1 MSLFTEPKGR
11 GVTPWLPVALLLTGV
26 GWGSNQITPM
36 LLVYQRTLSLS
47 TGTVEAMFGVY
58 ALGLIPGLLVTGPVS
73 DARGRRVVV
82 IPAAALS
89 TAGERRPRRRRPQAV
104 AALRRS
110 LPRRGE
116 QRGSSGAAFGAA
128 TAWVHELS
136 RPPYADAGDHVAA
149 RRAALSMTFGFAL
162 GPLVAGILA
171 QWAPDPLVAAYL
183 PHLALMAAVLAAIGA
198 SPETVITRREPSLT
212 RHLPTFDRS
221 RFRRVVAPMAPWV
234 FAAPA
239 VAFALLPSVVGAAR
253 ATDGTAI
260 VAGVTALCAIAGVA
274 VQPLARCLDARGK
287 ASGAAPVGLI
297 VLTASAVY
305 LAARR
310 QPTDQLVAADAGAI
324 ST

>member
-1 MSLFTEPKGR
+1 MGLFTEPKGR
-11 GVTPWLPVALLLTGV
+11 GVAPWLPVALLLTGV

-89 TAGERRPRRRRPQAV
+89 LLASVALAAGGHRLWLLFVGRFLAGV
-104 AALRRS
+104 
-110 LPRRGE
+110 
-116 QRGSSGAAFGAA
+116 SSGAAFGAA